1 VRMGSRWTTLRY
13 TTAAIGDGRS
23 SECRLFSAS
32 NEPSGGFETSVVN
45 IHGFRVMQA
54 DAAFS
59 VDERFLLIPN
69 QGHTKVVQ
77 SVGIIGSD
85 DGW

>member
-1 VRMGSRWTTLRY
+1 
-13 TTAAIGDGRS
+13 
-23 SECRLFSAS
+23 
-32 NEPSGGFETSVVN
+32 VN

>member
-1 VRMGSRWTTLRY
+1 
-13 TTAAIGDGRS
+13 
-23 SECRLFSAS
+23 
-32 NEPSGGFETSVVN
+32 
-45 IHGFRVMQA
+45 MQA